1 MKPQIEII
9 YQDDNI
15 IVVNKPSGMI
25 VIPDQHTYENK
36 TLVGILKKQLNQ
48 KIWVVHRIDRD
59 TTGVLVFAKN
69 AEAHRNLSMQF
80 EHSQVQKK
88 YSVLLSG
95 VLEDDEGI
103 INKPILIDD
112 REVTISENG
121 KESVTDFKVLER
133 FKNYTFVEAMPKT
146 GRRHQ
151 IRVHFWS
158 LGHPLAID
166 AEYGS
171 GEPLLLSSIKRKY
184 KAKDDEKEKPL
195 IDRLTLHAAELT
207 VGMPGIAVKD
217 EAFNPDCRAAGAP
230 GNDGKVTFKAP
241 LPKDFEITLK
251 QLRKYGK

>member
-1 MKPQIEII
+1 MNNGIEII

-15 IVVNKPSGMI
+15 AAVNKPAGMI

-69 AEAHRNLSMQF
+69 AEAHRNLSIQF
-80 EHSQVQKK
+80 ESSQVKKK
-88 YSVLLSG
+88 YLALLSG
-95 VLEDDEGI
+95 VLEDDEGTI
-103 INKPILIDD
+103 DKHILISGRD
-112 REVTISENG
+112 VTIDDTG
-121 KESVTDFKVLER
+121 KKSLTDFKVLER
-133 FKNYTFVEAMPKT
+133 FKGYTFVQAEPQT

-151 IRVHFWS
+151 IRIHFWS
-158 LGHPLAID
+158 IGHPLAID
-166 AEYGS
+166 GEYGVS
-171 GEPLLLSSIKRKY
+171 DPLLLSSFKRKY
-184 KAKDDEKEKPL
+184 KEKGIEKPL

-207 VGMPGIAVKD
+207 LTLPGTNELK
-217 EAFNPDCRAAGAP
+217 
-230 GNDGKVTFKAP
+230 TFEAP